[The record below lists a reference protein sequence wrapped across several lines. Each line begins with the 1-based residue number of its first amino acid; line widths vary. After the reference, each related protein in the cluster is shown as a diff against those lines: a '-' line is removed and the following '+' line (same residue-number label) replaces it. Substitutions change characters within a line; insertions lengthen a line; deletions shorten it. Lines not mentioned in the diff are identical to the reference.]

1 MTDALSP
8 ADFTRTLSQAR
19 GGDPQAAA
27 VLFPLVYAQLKRLA
41 AGYLRGQ
48 AAGHTLQPTAL
59 VHESYLRLCDRDTPY
74 ADRAHFTAVAATA
87 MRQILIDH
95 ARRAG
100 AQKRGGAVRQ
110 VTLDDASAP
119 GDAPLSPVDVLALDT
134 ALSRLA
140 ALHPRQARIVELHFF
155 GGLTTEEVAAAL
167 QVSTRLIEKEWRS
180 ARAWIRG
187 ALADDPP

>member
-100 AQKRGGAVRQ
+100 TRRAADAMYIRFIIAGEVIIDHMADVFHINTAGSDIGCNENAVFATLETRESFFALVKRTIGVDFSGG
-110 VTLDDASAP
+110 VTH
-119 GDAPLSPVDVLALDT
+119 ALNLKSD
-134 ALSRLA
+134 L
-140 ALHPRQARIVELHFF
+140 
-155 GGLTTEEVAAAL
+155 
-167 QVSTRLIEKEWRS
+167 VSTMF
-180 ARAWIRG
+180 G
-187 ALADDPP
+187 A